1 VQFDSFFYRIP
12 YGFAG
17 KTVSIR
23 ATSRSIEVFSEGERI
38 AALMASREHPEQ
50 AFKTCAGILRL
61 GDTLPRETMEAAC
74 QQAVLYNIYT
84 YQYFN
89 RLLKQT
95 PPPDTLPIAHPN
107 LRGKAYYA
115 PSPED
120 LAKEALHA

>member
-1 VQFDSFFYRIP
+1 MPEKHQAVADWTPERFLSW
-12 YGFAG
+12 AA
-17 KTVSIR
+17 KTGEKTR
-23 ATSRSIEVFSEGERI
+23 AYI

-61 GDTLPRETMEAAC
+61 GETLPRETMEAAC
-74 QQAVLYNIYT
+74 EQAALYNIYT

-115 PSPED
+115 PSPDD